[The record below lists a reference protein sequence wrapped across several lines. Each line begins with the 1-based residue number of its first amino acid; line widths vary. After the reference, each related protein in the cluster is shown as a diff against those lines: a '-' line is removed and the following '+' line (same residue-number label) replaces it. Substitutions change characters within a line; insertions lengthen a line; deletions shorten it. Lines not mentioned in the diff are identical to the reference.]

1 VADDDPI
8 IANEHVL
15 DHQTDDA
22 LPLDDVK
29 RVGGFTQ
36 SREKGRQRFRE
47 TQVRRSFSSL
57 FGDRL
62 QLRPQGTLALT
73 QGRHPLAQLLQ
84 RQQLLLIGGQH
95 TLDAFSDPDEIPL
108 QRLLALPGRVS
119 GASDGE
125 AAIELLLNQCGIFE

>member
-1 VADDDPI
+1 MTDDEPI

-36 SREKGRQRFRE
+36 SREKGQQRFRE

-62 QLRPQGTLALT
+62 PLRPQRTLALT

-84 RQQLLLIGGQH
+84 RQQFLLIGGQQ
-95 TLDAFSDPDEIPL
+95 TLDAFPTRTRS
-108 QRLLALPGRVS
+108 RCSACSRCRVGS
-119 GASDGE
+119 
-125 AAIELLLNQCGIFE
+125 AARATARRRSSSC